1 MEALRKKVVLKVG
14 GMSCTN
20 CALGIKVQ
28 LEKNKFEDVNVNFSS
43 GEVSFGIKEK
53 EDVQKAAK
61 IIQSIGYKVIEDG
74 NIKKKGF
81 ELTIEVK
88 FFITLIFTV
97 PLLLTMFTSIE
108 ALHIPYFQLALAL
121 PVYLIGFYHF
131 GISGY
136 KSLKTGIANM
146 DVLIILGSTAA
157 FIYSL
162 VGTINNMG
170 HNYMFYE
177 TSASIITIVLL
188 GNLLE
193 HRSVKKTTSAIDDLL
208 KLQPDKAKRIK
219 MKPNTYVEEIEVVDI
234 SKVAVNQKILINQGD
249 KIPVDGTLYWGS
261 ATIDESM
268 LTGESIPVLKQ
279 IGDKVIA
286 GSYIIDGNIKILSN
300 AVGDATLLSQ
310 IIELVK
316 NAQNQKP
323 KLQNLT
329 DRISAVFVPAV
340 IIISVITFL
349 VAFVFFN
356 VNFRIALL
364 QSIAVL
370 VIACPC
376 ALGLAIPTAVVVGV
390 GKMAKK
396 GILIKGAISIEK
408 FANINKIVFDK
419 TGTLTTGRFKIKDI
433 TLYESELNHI
443 KSVLLGIEKYASHP
457 IAQSIVRE
465 LTEEKVTPL
474 NFQKTEE
481 IKGIGLIGWD
491 ADDNKYEIGSSHIA
505 KDKTSDTSHNIYV
518 IINGQLKA
526 TLVIEDEIKPEVKEM
541 VSFFNKRGVSVVML
555 SGDKKEK
562 CLEVAEKIG
571 IKKVYY
577 EKLPAQKMEIITE
590 LGNKFKIA
598 MVGDGINDA
607 PALAKADVGIS
618 LSNASQIAVQSSQI
632 ILLNGHLSLLQPAY
646 TYSKKTLAA
655 IKQNLFWAFFYNIIA
670 IPFAAF
676 GFLTPMI
683 AAFSM
688 AMSDVIVVMNSL
700 RLKLIK

>member
-1 MEALRKKVVLKVG
+1 MEPIKKITLKVG

-28 LEKNKFEDVNVNFSS
+28 LEKNKFEEVNVNFSA
-43 GEVSFGIKEK
+43 GEVSFGFKEK
-53 EDVQKAAK
+53 EDIQKAAK
-61 IIQSIGYKVIEDG
+61 IIQSIGYKVVED
-74 NIKKKGF
+74 NDKKKKTF
-81 ELTIEVK
+81 EFSIELK

-97 PLLLTMFTSIE
+97 PLLAAMFIPIQL
-108 ALHIPYFQLALAL
+108 LHNPYFQLVLAL

-131 GISGY
+131 GISAY

-146 DVLIILGSTAA
+146 DVLIITGSTAA
-157 FIYSL
+157 FIYS
-162 VGTINNMG
+162 VIGTINNLG
-170 HNYMFYE
+170 HDFMFYE
-177 TSASIITIVLL
+177 TSASIICIVLL

-219 MKPNTYVEEIEVVDI
+219 LKPNTYIEEIEVIDI
-234 SKVAVNQKILINQGD
+234 SKVTVNQKILINQGD
-249 KIPVDGTLYWGS
+249 KIPVDGTIYWGN
-261 ATIDESM
+261 ATVDESL
-268 LTGESIPVLKQ
+268 LTGESLPVYKQ
-279 IGDKVIA
+279 TGDKVIA
-286 GSYIIDGNIKILSN
+286 GSYIVEGNIKIISN
-300 AVGDATLLSQ
+300 AVGEATVLSQ

-323 KLQNLT
+323 RLQNLA

-340 IIISVITFL
+340 VLISITTFL
-349 VAFVFFN
+349 MAYFILN
-356 VNFRIALL
+356 VDFRMALL

-396 GILIKGAISIEK
+396 GILVKGAISIEK

-419 TGTLTTGRFKIKDI
+419 TGTLTSGKFKIKDI
-433 TLYESELNHI
+433 TIYESDINHI

-465 LTEEKVTPL
+465 LTNEAVVPF

-481 IKGIGLIGWD
+481 IKGVGLIGWD
-491 ADDNKYEIGSSHIA
+491 AENNKYEIGSALLA
-505 KDKTSDTSHNIYV
+505 KSLSSDLSHNIYV

-526 TLVIEDEIKPEVKEM
+526 TLDVEDEIKPEVKDM
-541 VSFFNKRGVSVVML
+541 VSFFNKQGVAVVML

-562 CLEVAEKIG
+562 CMEVAHKIG
-571 IKKVYY
+571 INEVYY
-577 EKLPAQKMEIITE
+577 EKLPAEKMEIISQ
-590 LGNKFKIA
+590 LGAQFKIA

-618 LSNASQIAVQSSQI
+618 LSNASQIAMQSSQI

-646 TYSKKTLAA
+646 IYSKKTLAV

-688 AMSDVIVVMNSL
+688 AMSDVIVVLNSL
-700 RLKLIK
+700 RLKIK